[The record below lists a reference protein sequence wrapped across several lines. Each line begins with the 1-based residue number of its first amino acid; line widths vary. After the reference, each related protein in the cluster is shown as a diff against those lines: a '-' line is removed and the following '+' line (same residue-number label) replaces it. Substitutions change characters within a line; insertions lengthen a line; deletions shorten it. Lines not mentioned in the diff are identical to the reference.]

1 MFLLIL
7 AMYSPITPIEISC
20 TPPINIELII
30 REVHPVM
37 VCFKKKCEK
46 MAYKII
52 TKDNPEIIKPN
63 RETYSK
69 GLSEKP
75 VIPSKQIST
84 FYLTDNPICHTFF
97 YLG

>member
-20 TPPINIELII
+20 TPPINIQLII

-75 VIPSKQIST
+75 VIPSKANFNI
-84 FYLTDNPICHTFF
+84 LLN
-97 YLG
+97 G